1 MTRGLMTLRSDKL
14 VVHQDADGYQY
25 GTATAQPNK
34 LVFVRQENPA
44 EFEVVEARGV
54 RAEYNGKTD
63 EIEMIG
69 QAVVTR
75 FICGKEF
82 DKVSGERSEEHTSE
96 LQSLMRISYAVF
108 CLNNKHTHIY
118 TTTLPYPHHN
128 IP

>member
-82 DKVSGERSEEHTSE
+82 DKVSRTEERRVGKEGVSRCRFWWSTD
-96 LQSLMRISYAVF
+96 Q
-108 CLNNKHTHIY
+108 
-118 TTTLPYPHHN
+118 
-128 IP
+128 

>member
-82 DKVSGERSEEHTSE
+82 DKVSGERAKDP
-96 LQSLMRISYAVF
+96 QQAD
-108 CLNNKHTHIY
+108 THDAY
-118 TTTLPYPHHN
+118 RSPKSAPTNGRARYGAAPAGKP
-128 IP
+128 PGERR

>member
-34 LVFVRQENPA
+34 LVFVRQENQA
-44 EFEVVEARGV
+44 EFEVVEDRGV

-69 QAVVTR
+69 PAVVTR
-75 FICGKEF
+75 FKCGNEF
-82 DKVSGERSEEHTSE
+82 ETRKNVVEGKSSVGWVDQGGGRSVE
-96 LQSLMRISYAVF
+96 
-108 CLNNKHTHIY
+108 K
-118 TTTLPYPHHN
+118 
-128 IP
+128 